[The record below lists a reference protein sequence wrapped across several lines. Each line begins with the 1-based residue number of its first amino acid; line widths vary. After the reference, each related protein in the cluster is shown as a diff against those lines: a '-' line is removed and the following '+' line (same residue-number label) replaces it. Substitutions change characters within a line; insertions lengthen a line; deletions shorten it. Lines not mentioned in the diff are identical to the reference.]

1 MIFEYL
7 VALKFI
13 SITVLCLMQIDLSA
27 QGGKYNKLFEKILYF
42 RTYKSKRRL
51 QFISLAKGELRR
63 DEG

>member
-7 VALKFI
+7 VALKYI
-13 SITVLCLMQIDLSA
+13 SIAVLGLIQTA
-27 QGGKYNKLFEKILYF
+27 QGGKYNKLFEKMLYF
-42 RTYKSKRRL
+42 RTYKSKRL